1 MSTTA
6 GAVRVASPT
15 EGRNPRTTDLDRL
28 GTLDLVRALHAEDA
42 QVPAAVAAALPQLA
56 EAVDLVVAALRRGGR
71 IHYFGAGSSG
81 RFGVLDA
88 AEVPPTYGLP
98 ADRFVAHLAGG
109 EQAMTAAV
117 ESVEDH
123 ADAGHAAAAQVGIAD
138 VAVGLTA
145 SGRTPYVAGALTA
158 ARAAGARTVLISGNP
173 HAPLA
178 ALADVHI
185 AADTGPEAVM
195 GSTRMKAGT
204 AQKLVLHTLSTAA
217 MVRLGRTYSNLMVD
231 VVATN
236 AKLRGRVLAILVA
249 ATGVDEQTGR
259 RVLADSG
266 GDLKTA
272 IVAVLSD
279 LDPVTARIRL
289 DEAGGHVR
297 QAIAARP

>member
-1 MSTTA
+1 
-6 GAVRVASPT
+6 
-15 EGRNPRTTDLDRL
+15 
-28 GTLDLVRALHAEDA
+28 
-42 QVPAAVAAALPQLA
+42 
-56 EAVDLVVAALRRGGR
+56 
-71 IHYFGAGSSG
+71 
-81 RFGVLDA
+81 
-88 AEVPPTYGLP
+88 
-98 ADRFVAHLAGG
+98 
-109 EQAMTAAV
+109 MTSAV

-123 ADAGHAAAAQVGIAD
+123 EDAGRAAADQVASFD

-145 SGRTPYVAGALTA
+145 SGRTPYVAGALAA
-158 ARAAGARTVLISGNP
+158 ARAVGARTVLVSGNP

-178 ALADVHI
+178 PLADVHI

-259 RVLADSG
+259 RALADSG

-272 IVAVLSD
+272 IVAVLGD
-279 LDPVTARIRL
+279 VDPVTARIRL